1 MRFVTLRWA
10 SLATVLS
17 MTLATVAMPAVAEA
31 ASSTSISM
39 GVTTPLAAGGLETLK
54 HSMGADISACSLVSS
69 VRGSHDRSTALTCVA
84 KAGRHTTLPFAVAGK
99 TPTTPSISNLPATAI
114 VGGSFTA
121 TISTTSDG
129 AKSIKSTTTAV
140 CSVTGIKVTYL
151 TSGTCS
157 LIASVAASSHYKVAN
172 GAAQSFVIL
181 GKTPTT
187 PSISNLPATAIVGG
201 SFTAAISTTSDGAKS
216 IKSTTTTICS
226 VTGFKVTYLTS
237 GTCSLTA
244 SVAASSH
251 YKVANGAA
259 QRFVVA
265 VKTPTPTNLTGKT
278 IVSDG
283 AGYCALL
290 TSGRVDCWGYGPDGE
305 LGNGQSNNSNVPV
318 AVVSTSGSG
327 TTKCRRSHLVDI
339 VYDDET
345 GW

>member
-17 MTLATVAMPAVAEA
+17 ITLATVAMPAVAEA

-140 CSVTGIKVTYL
+140 CSVTGFKVTYL

-157 LIASVAASSHYKVAN
+157 LIASVAASSHYKAAN
-172 GAAQSFVIL
+172 GAAQSFVIA
-181 GKTPTT
+181 G
-187 PSISNLPATAIVGG
+187 
-201 SFTAAISTTSDGAKS
+201 
-216 IKSTTTTICS
+216 
-226 VTGFKVTYLTS
+226 
-237 GTCSLTA
+237 
-244 SVAASSH
+244 
-251 YKVANGAA
+251 
-259 QRFVVA
+259 
-265 VKTPTPTNLTGKT
+265 KTPTPTNLTTKS
-278 IVSDG
+278 IVPDG
-283 AGYCALL
+283 HGYCALL
-290 TSGRVDCWGYGPDGE
+290 TSGGVDCWGFEEDGE

-327 TTKCRRSHLVDI
+327 TLSGVASLTSNGLGYCALLTSGGVDCWGYGEYGELGNGQSSLYSF
-339 VYDDET
+339 VPVAVVST
-345 GW
+345 SGSGTLSGVKLH